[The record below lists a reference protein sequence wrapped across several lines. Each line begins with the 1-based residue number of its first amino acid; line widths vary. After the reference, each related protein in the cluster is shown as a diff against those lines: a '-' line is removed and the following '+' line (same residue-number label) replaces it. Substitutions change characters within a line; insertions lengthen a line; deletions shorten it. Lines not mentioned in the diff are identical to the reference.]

1 MGDFNTLK
9 STAYAWQNDA
19 RELICAAN
27 ILLNSYEGSLG
38 SSSVDKLS
46 FEPNEG
52 CLWRP
57 LMVLYA
63 LAVENLLKAIIIA
76 RGEDPAPGGTLA
88 KWFKHHRLT
97 DHAIRAKL
105 SFVPKPGLF
114 ETLREFIESGKY
126 PIGVNPQSGLRTNW
140 FEYPYYTNTVFDLL
154 EKLEDDLRAV
164 LPNKSF
170 PKTEL
175 RNICRC
181 NSSSNKKYVEE
192 TV

>member
-9 STAYAWQNDA
+9 STAYAWQDEA
-19 RELICAAN
+19 RVLICAGN
-27 ILLNSYEGSLG
+27 ILLDSYEGSSL
-38 SSSVDKLS
+38 VKKLP
-46 FEPNEG
+46 FEPNEAY
-52 CLWRP
+52 LWRP

-76 RGEDPAPGGTLA
+76 RGEDPAPNGELES
-88 KWFKHHRLT
+88 WFKHHDLT
-97 DHAIRAKL
+97 RHAKRAKL
-105 SFVPKPGLF
+105 SFTPKRGLL

-126 PIGVNPQSGLRTNW
+126 PIGKNPQSGTRTNH
-140 FEYPYYTNTVFDLL
+140 FIHPYYPETVFELL
-154 EKLEDDLRAV
+154 EKLEDDLRVV

-175 RNICRC
+175 CNMCRC
-181 NSSSNKKYVEE
+181 KNSANKKYGEE

>member
-9 STAYAWQNDA
+9 STAFAWQNDA

-27 ILLNSYEGSLG
+27 VLLDSYERTLG
-38 SSSVDKLS
+38 SSSAEKTP

-76 RGEDPAPGGTLA
+76 RGEDPAPDGTLA
-88 KWFKHHRLT
+88 KWFKHHRLA
-97 DHAIRAKL
+97 DHAKRAKL
-105 SFVPKPGLF
+105 SFVPKPGLL

-126 PIGVNPQSGLRTNW
+126 PIGTNPQSGLRTNQ
-140 FEYPYYTNTVFDLL
+140 FIHPYYTDTVFDLL
-154 EKLEDDLRAV
+154 EKLEDDLRTV
-164 LPNKSF
+164 LLRKSF

-175 RNICRC
+175 RNICLC
-181 NSSSNKKYVEE
+181 NSSSKKKHA
-192 TV
+192 